1 MAGIARRTKGAPQY
15 SGALFIGQVIDNY
28 FLAAFLT
35 AFFFAAG
42 LAAAFFL
49 AAGFWTA
56 FFAAFF
62 LTTGFAFFTA
72 AFFLGAAAA
81 TACFFGAA
89 GPLFNMGSSQ
99 QITSATAQPQSSS
112 TITVSPHTSQFNVSP
127 VFNLDI
133 SYPPRSELI

>member
-1 MAGIARRTKGAPQY
+1 MAGIARRSKGAPQY
-15 SGALFIGQVIDNY
+15 SGALFIGQVADNY
-28 FLAAFLT
+28 FFAAFLT

-42 LAAAFFL
+42 FAAVFFL
-49 AAGFWTA
+49 ATG
-56 FFAAFF
+56 FFAAFL

-81 TACFFGAA
+81 TACFFGAT
-89 GPLFNMGSSQ
+89 GPLFTMGSSQ